1 MRMET
6 GQKNHENIIKIRLL
20 PRSSKNQVTGKQDGV
35 YRIKVTAPPVDGKA
49 NNALINLLAKRLRRP
64 KRDFEIVSGKGSS
77 LKSVRIYGLS
87 SEMISQLM
95 DDAKD

>member
-1 MRMET
+1 MET
-6 GQKNHENIIKIRLL
+6 GQKNHENIIKIKLL
-20 PRSSKNQVTGKQDGV
+20 PRSSINQVTGKQDGV

-64 KRDFEIVSGKGSS
+64 KRDIEIVSGKGSR

>member
-1 MRMET
+1 MRMEI

-20 PRSSKNQVTGKQDGV
+20 PRSSINQVTGKQDGV

-64 KRDFEIVSGKGSS
+64 KRDIEIVSGKGSR
-77 LKSVRIYGLS
+77 LKSVLIYGLS
-87 SEMISQLM
+87 AERISQLM

>member
-6 GQKNHENIIKIRLL
+6 GQKNHENIIKIKLL
-20 PRSSKNQVTGKQDGV
+20 PRSSINQVTGKQDGV

-64 KRDFEIVSGKGSS
+64 KRDIEIVSGKGSR